1 MGWSLKRAVFGPPK
15 PPRAKSPEELFPG
28 VPLPSMLL
36 VGMAV
41 SQMQQEYELLTK
53 IRSRLGYVG
62 YTYKWEKGPVKIS
75 WDYEEDSNRSN
86 KWLDG
91 PELRVDGGSFQLKP
105 REIERLKAAC
115 KAAMKWKIEFDL
127 NKAEMDRQ
135 QKATDLIATFFEK
148 KPEPVPVPVVEDKK
162 DSPFLDAVAAVEPSA
177 NVNRAGKR
185 SVAKTAKKGL
195 SYKIKPNHEF
205 DDDYFETV

>member
-41 SQMQQEYELLTK
+41 SQMQQDYDRLKKERYPGGYEAH
-53 IRSRLGYVG
+53 RHS
-62 YTYKWEKGPVKIS
+62 WEKGPVKIS
-75 WDYEEDSNRSN
+75 WDYDYYDGTRN
-86 KWLDG
+86 KWLGG
-91 PELRVDGGSFQLKP
+91 PELRIDGGLFQLKP
-105 REIERLKAAC
+105 AEVEKLKTAC
-115 KAAMKWKIEFDL
+115 KTAMKWKTEFDL

-148 KPEPVPVPVVEDKK
+148 KPEPVPLPSVEDKK
-162 DSPFLDAVAAVEPSA
+162 DSPFLDAVAAVEQSA
-177 NVNRAGKR
+177 VVSRAGKR
-185 SVAKTAKKGL
+185 SAAKTAKIEVSNEL
-195 SYKIKPNHEF
+195 SAI
-205 DDDYFETV
+205 